1 MRRTKLTNI
10 DVGTKLRTYQIHADV
25 KEEKRELIEQLKTM
39 MPVQQESHVAV
50 MKKLI
55 HQSVVE
61 LLTRHKLQWIVLIA
75 LLYFGFSASL
85 HIKDERIFSLFLS
98 PIPLFY
104 LGWHVIKTNDD
115 GMRELEATYKYN
127 FQQLLFARVVSL
139 FALSTAAYTGVFG
152 SVLLFHSSLPLVQV
166 FLLIVQG
173 LTPILFI
180 YALFLKMSIQYRG
193 RSSWSTL
200 FLIWSCLTMLSIY
213 MDESIFFFHL
223 KSVSYILLNIGLIV
237 LIMYQWIKIWRM
249 ERISYESY

>member
-1 MRRTKLTNI
+1 MRRTKLTND
-10 DVGTKLRTYQIHADV
+10 DVETKLRAYQIHADV
-25 KEEKRELIEQLKTM
+25 KEGKRELIEQLKTM
-39 MPVQQESHVAV
+39 MPVQQESHAAV
-50 MKKLI
+50 LKKLI

-85 HIKDERIFSLFLS
+85 HMKDERIFSLFLS
-98 PIPLFY
+98 PLPLFY

-127 FQQLLFARVVSL
+127 FQQLLFARVVTL
-139 FALSTAAYTGVFG
+139 FALSMATYTGIFG
-152 SVLLFHSSLPLVQV
+152 GVLLLHSSLSLTQN

-173 LTPILFI
+173 LTPILLI
-180 YALFLKMSIQYRG
+180 YAIFLKMSIQYRG

-200 FLIWSCLTMLSIY
+200 FLIWSCFTIFSIY
-213 MDESIFFFHL
+213 MNESIFFFHM
-223 KSVSYILLNIGLIV
+223 KSASYILLNIVLLA

-249 ERISYESY
+249 ERISYDSF